1 MRIVSSSEN
10 INTDADKDSIDVF
23 HEGERS
29 IHRNLGIDERVGML
43 GQRMIRDYM
52 PEQHRLFFNQL
63 DSIHIGLVDHSG
75 HPWATLRTGEPGFIQ
90 SPTNQSLTIT
100 SQPLRGEPDNLQW
113 QPGAKISLVG
123 LEFSTRRR
131 NRVNAT
137 VTSVA
142 GDEMVL
148 QVDQSYGNCPKY
160 IQQREVT
167 QKRIETDPN
176 QADTGT
182 LVTKQTANKLNLDD
196 QNLLSAA
203 DTLFIASRA
212 PTLDH
217 DARAGVDIN
226 HRGGLPGFVTVLDE
240 NTLQIPDYKGNN
252 FFNTLGNIA
261 LDPRVGVQVI
271 DFETGLTLN
280 LQGLAKIVTS
290 DADTKQQKHETD
302 RQVIISVKSV
312 SRAELAIPNQF
323 TPPEYSP
330 HLYQPQT

>member
-1 MRIVSSSEN
+1 MRIVSNSEN
-10 INTDADKDSIDVF
+10 INTGAYKDSTDVF
-23 HEGERS
+23 HEGEKS
-29 IHRNLGIDERVGML
+29 IHRNLGIDERVSML
-43 GQRMIRDYM
+43 GQHMIRDHM
-52 PEQHRLFFNQL
+52 PEEHRLFFNQL
-63 DSIHIGLVDHSG
+63 DSMHIGLVDESG

-90 SPTNQSLTIT
+90 SPTNQTLTIN
-100 SQPLRGEPDNLQW
+100 SQPLRGEPDNLQL

-148 QVDQSYGNCPKY
+148 KVDQSYGNYPKY

-176 QADTGT
+176 QAGKST
-182 LVTKQTANKLNLDD
+182 LLTKQTADKLSLDD
-196 QNLLSAA
+196 QKLLTTA

-226 HRGGLPGFVTVLDE
+226 HRGGLPGFITVLDE

-271 DFETGLTLN
+271 DFETGTALN
-280 LQGLAKIVTS
+280 FQGMAKIIT
-290 DADTKQQKHETD
+290 DEADIKHQKHETD
-302 RQVIISVKSV
+302 RRIIISVKSV
-312 SRAELAIPNQF
+312 SREELAIPNQF
-323 TPPEYSP
+323 TQPEYSP
-330 HLYQPQT
+330 HLHQPQT